1 MEEKY
6 ELLANLDIETKTVY
20 EKYFTSKKYNI
31 LINEKNLLLAKRDVT
46 KVVKEDEKK
55 IASIIKNMMDKYKNK
70 GMIYIDLTNEFKTI
84 LSKIENKSNIKCTD
98 NVITFPIRKVI
109 ENSVISKEQQKRMEE
124 ELSEIEKIMFFHII
138 DLTIPQG
145 SVSPSSIQ
153 RNFSVPYSSIHKI
166 INAMYEL
173 KIISSPVGSKE
184 RKYLLT
190 LKEWEERKLFYQALL
205 KIKKDIYDTCLKS
218 YKKDDNP
225 FKKLEADEDPLL
237 PTVIDYIVEKGK
249 IDSHGIEK
257 EFKTGYNREKKI
269 LDQLEF
275 RHIISIPDSKGTRN
289 VLISK
294 DIWKEHKDEL
304 NKEEPA
310 LINISDIEEDK
321 YQKINKEI
329 KTEGYETVENKYK
342 SKLIQLFKEMLE
354 YKNKNYSNDWTF
366 TMWLNHIDTH
376 YHYYHDE
383 LQDTLYKVVYQ
394 EAYIG
399 SDFNDDDED
408 SIEISDIDK
417 IMQLEDLYNIL
428 IEKNNDYK
436 KHANDYREYILKD
449 KETYADL
456 YNKQKE
462 KLIELFKE
470 MLDDINYNYD
480 KSNNDF
486 DYLKSIIIEE
496 YPFYTDMLIHLD
508 VIIYNSNETYISLL
522 NSMENIYNSLAKN
535 YKNRE
540 KLLEEYKIE
549 QEIEWD

>member
-98 NVITFPIRKVI
+98 NVITFPIRKAI

-190 LKEWEERKLFYQALL
+190 LKEWEERKTFYQALL

-218 YKKDDNP
+218 YKKFDNYTC
-225 FKKLEADEDPLL
+225 FKK
-237 PTVIDYIVEKGK
+237 
-249 IDSHGIEK
+249 
-257 EFKTGYNREKKI
+257 
-269 LDQLEF
+269 
-275 RHIISIPDSKGTRN
+275 
-289 VLISK
+289 
-294 DIWKEHKDEL
+294 
-304 NKEEPA
+304 
-310 LINISDIEEDK
+310 
-321 YQKINKEI
+321 
-329 KTEGYETVENKYK
+329 
-342 SKLIQLFKEMLE
+342 
-354 YKNKNYSNDWTF
+354 
-366 TMWLNHIDTH
+366 
-376 YHYYHDE
+376 
-383 LQDTLYKVVYQ
+383 
-394 EAYIG
+394 
-399 SDFNDDDED
+399 
-408 SIEISDIDK
+408 
-417 IMQLEDLYNIL
+417 
-428 IEKNNDYK
+428 
-436 KHANDYREYILKD
+436 
-449 KETYADL
+449 
-456 YNKQKE
+456 
-462 KLIELFKE
+462 
-470 MLDDINYNYD
+470 
-480 KSNNDF
+480 
-486 DYLKSIIIEE
+486 
-496 YPFYTDMLIHLD
+496 
-508 VIIYNSNETYISLL
+508 
-522 NSMENIYNSLAKN
+522 
-535 YKNRE
+535 
-540 KLLEEYKIE
+540 
-549 QEIEWD
+549 

>member
-98 NVITFPIRKVI
+98 NVITFPIRKAI

-218 YKKDDNP
+218 YEKDDNP

-304 NKEEPA
+304 NKEEPT

-366 TMWLNHIDTH
+366 TMWLDHIDTH

-394 EAYIG
+394 EAYIS